1 MEKNKT
7 YVRHRFLKEEG
18 NMDIVCVPAGILR
31 ANSYLLTQDG
41 KDAVLID
48 CGGPEPLAEAKR
60 RGLAV
65 RAVLLTHGHFDH
77 IGGCAA
83 LQGAGARIG
92 CSEAELPLI
101 FSQDNLAAEVGVRIP
116 PFTVDLTFRGGD
128 ELDLCGI
135 RFSVIATPGHTPG
148 GVCFRTEG
156 ALFTGDT
163 LFCGSVG
170 RTDFPGGSGAQL
182 RDSVRRLLALPG
194 DLPVYPGHDE
204 PTSLA
209 YERKYNP
216 FR

>member
-1 MEKNKT
+1 
-7 YVRHRFLKEEG
+7 
-18 NMDIVCVPAGILR
+18 MDIVCVPAGILR

-148 GVCFRTEG
+148 GVCF
-156 ALFTGDT
+156 
-163 LFCGSVG
+163 
-170 RTDFPGGSGAQL
+170 PGGSGAQL